1 MKATTAMERFRPR
14 WLALSVAAALAVT
27 GCSSGNGGNN
37 APAESGDSGQA
48 GGTAGPTEITMFVD
62 ATWYPY
68 QDWTGAI
75 PEAITA
81 ATGVRPKISV
91 ATDDKQ
97 LALMVSSGDLPDVI
111 LSPNWELLSDSNLSH
126 PFNELIPEYAP
137 EMEFD
142 SIKQLI
148 NSADDGNYY
157 TVRNDF
163 STEAEWQASPNAFPI
178 TPGLQVRQDVL
189 DEMGNPSI
197 QSLDDLVGVLQR
209 VKSEYPDMT
218 PLIINPNWTHP
229 FFSAQ
234 YGAATSGF
242 VDKDGELVYY
252 LRQPELMQSFLFI
265 NRLYREGLVTSENF
279 AYKNEMQTQ
288 EMMTGG
294 KGFAY
299 TWTSQGAD
307 RLNAAV
313 GDSGL
318 KFSELAEP
326 LSPDAKIYN
335 SGNGYFGLYVTKSN
349 KKLAETMKFISYLF
363 SEEGWQTAQWG
374 VEGEHWEMHADGYPV
389 FNYDNNDEKV
399 MKEMGVYWW
408 GVPTETGV
416 GMSLSAFKP
425 GSETTRVGENY
436 RDIIEYNP
444 ALGMVTPE
452 NDSDEQIIRTNIDN
466 MVRNEVTKIYLA
478 PSEEEAQKA
487 YNEII
492 AKADNIGMDKLEAW
506 ANSQY
511 SEIQDKYN
519 SMVK

>member
-1 MKATTAMERFRPR
+1 MTATPKNHFNTR
-14 WLALSVAAALAVT
+14 WLALPLAAALAIT
-27 GCSSGNGGNN
+27 GCSSNNGGN
-37 APAESGDSGQA
+37 APTE
-48 GGTAGPTEITMFVD
+48 GGTTEQTGGSAGPTEITLFVD

-68 QDWTGAI
+68 QDWTGPI

-97 LALMVSSGDLPDVI
+97 LSLMVSSGDLPDLV
-111 LSPNWELLSDSNLSH
+111 LSPNWQLMSDANLSH
-126 PFNELIPEYAP
+126 AFNDLIPEYAP
-137 EMEFD
+137 ELSFD
-142 SIKQLI
+142 PIKQLV
-148 NSADDGNYY
+148 NTAKDGNYY
-157 TVRNDF
+157 TIRNDF
-163 STEAEWQASPNAFPI
+163 STEAEWQAAPHAFPI
-178 TPGLQVRQDVL
+178 TPGLQVRQDL
-189 DEMGNPSI
+189 MEEMGNPEI
-197 QSLDDLVGVLQR
+197 QTLDDLVGVLQQ
-209 VKSEYPDMT
+209 VKSQYPDMT
-218 PLIINPNWTHP
+218 PLVLNPNWTHP

-234 YGAATSGF
+234 FGAVTSGF
-242 VDKDGELVYY
+242 ADQEGQLIHH

-279 AYKNEMQTQ
+279 AYKNEVQTQ

-313 GDSGL
+313 GDSGMT
-318 KFSELAEP
+318 FAELADP
-326 LSPDAKIYN
+326 LSPDAKIHN

-349 KKLAETMKFISYLF
+349 KHLEETMKLVSYLF

-374 VEGEHWEMHADGYPV
+374 IEGEHWEMHEEGYPV

-399 MKEMGVYWW
+399 MKELGVYWW

-416 GMSLSAFKP
+416 GMSLSAYNP
-425 GSETTRVGENY
+425 GSETTRVGEKY
-436 RDIIEYNP
+436 REIVEYNP
-444 ALGMVTPE
+444 ALGMVNPE

-466 MVRNEVTKIYLA
+466 MLRNEITKIYLA
-478 PSEEEAQKA
+478 PTEEEAVKA
-487 YNEII
+487 YEEII
-492 AKADNIGMDKLEAW
+492 AKADNIGMEKLEAW

-511 SEIQDKYN
+511 GEYKEQYDG
-519 SMVK
+519 MVN